1 MQPPIPT
8 SLTILMLVSY
18 TSGRLCDATDYVAK
32 PAGKC
37 FECPND
43 AARGFTSGTI
53 GVDVDDYSL
62 FYCR

>member
-1 MQPPIPT
+1 MQLSIPV
-8 SLTILMLVSY
+8 SLTIIMFASF
-18 TSGRLCDATDYVAK
+18 TSGRLCDAADYVAK

-43 AARGFTSGTI
+43 AAKGFTSGAI
-53 GVDVDDYSL
+53 GVVVDDYSL